1 MNLRW
6 VAPGSEQRRACI
18 DNGLG
23 EPTMLVVEQNV
34 YADGRILRSA
44 VEDQVRPTVTVQ
56 IAGGDVSE
64 QVRRRVRHQ
73 RHRRLERAIAV
84 TERQRVPGGGE
95 IQLPVP
101 VEIGY
106 RYSTSTRGARRG
118 AFQRKR
124 AIAVVEV
131 G

>member
-34 YADGRILRSA
+34 YSDGRILRSA
-44 VEDQVRPTVTVQ
+44 AEDQVRPTVTVQ

-73 RHRRLERAIAV
+73 RHRRLEHAIAV
-84 TERQRVPGGGE
+84 TERQRVPGGGEIQLPVPVE

-118 AFQRKR
+118 AL
-124 AIAVVEV
+124 
-131 G
+131 